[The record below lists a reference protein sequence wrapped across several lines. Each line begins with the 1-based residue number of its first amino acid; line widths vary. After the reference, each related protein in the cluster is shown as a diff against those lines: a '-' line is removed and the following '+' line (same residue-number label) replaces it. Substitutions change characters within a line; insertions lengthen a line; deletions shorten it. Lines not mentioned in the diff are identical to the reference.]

1 VILNKTYI
9 PFDRWNTRQT
19 LYQWATNDNIPMSP
33 KFAELTDA
41 LQWIKDHDESKET
54 NQKTV

>member
-9 PFDRWNTRQT
+9 PFDKWNTRQT

-33 KFAELTDA
+33 KYTDLTDA
-41 LQWIKDHDESKET
+41 LNWIIEYDQNKHLP
-54 NQKTV
+54 Q

>member
-1 VILNKTYI
+1 MILNKTYI
-9 PFDRWNTRQT
+9 PFDKWNTRQT

-41 LQWIKDHDESKET
+41 LQWIIKHDET
-54 NQKTV
+54 NRLSNG